1 METWPRPVHGCR
13 QAIVQR
19 LLCAAVFSLGEWRG
33 VHQQTGPLSE
43 PQYGKDFDLLEALLG
58 DGGDI
63 VDGQLEQFTPRM
75 CPAIGQLN
83 GGVIT
88 PIFDT
93 VIACIAIYLQ
103 HAAEVLQYLDRMLAR
118 ATWRIS
124 EGNTWWR

>member
-1 METWPRPVHGCR
+1 MRGS
-13 QAIVQR
+13 
-19 LLCAAVFSLGEWRG
+19 VFSWRMARRSSADRPFDLRLNAVEG
-33 VHQQTGPLSE
+33 
-43 PQYGKDFDLLEALLG
+43 FDLLEALLG

-93 VIACIAIYLQ
+93 VIACITIYLQ
-103 HAAEVLQYLDRMLAR
+103 HAAKALQYLDRMLAR
-118 ATWRIS
+118 TTWRIG
-124 EGNTWWR
+124 EDNTWWR